1 MAHRFPILEPMAR
14 VAIVIGIDK
23 YWDPDVSLTGAVSDA
38 LKFREWVTA
47 HGGVDEQNVFLLLG
61 PVNETELAYPSKRPT
76 RLAII
81 DAIDKVLTGSW
92 ASPERLYFYF
102 AGHGLSS
109 NVDGY
114 SEQAILPE
122 DFSDRDTQQSF
133 SWRSLLNEFA
143 ASRFQ
148 EQFFFIDACRNI
160 PWRRPFKIGEWP
172 RPHRQPPERRPQQFV
187 FLATS
192 PGVEAVE
199 VETLAEAGGAPIESG
214 GAFTEALLKAV
225 RGDAKQW
232 DPTTKQDV
240 VRVSHALS
248 FIKEAVERQRLDV
261 SEGRR
266 ALIQI
271 PREAGEH
278 DAGADPIIAVI
289 PSAQTVLLTDA
300 FNALRVEAE
309 RLEKLIRNPEPLPLA
324 AHATDIQS
332 RFNPYL
338 GELNDRIADI
348 ERALQDGQLRDA
360 WRMYAEVRSSQL
372 PALANDLL
380 AAIGGFYLRDHQL
393 DDARVQQSDEESED
407 PALSYAALAERIVR
421 EDLMVRTGED
431 PPPVLIVGEERPEVT
446 GAVIRLRFP
455 AWDIWNLP
463 LIAHDYG
470 YILARR
476 RDRIP
481 KLEPFRQ
488 FAGEIRTRIDP
499 RKYESLAAIEGP
511 GYFSADV
518 SHFWKKYYDQSPVP
532 EPRALTGRD
541 LQRLGTL
548 QDQQDRLAC
557 RLFADTFAT
566 MFAGPAYLY
575 SLLHL
580 RFCPNYSTVGEM
592 LPFPD
597 RFVFALQV
605 LTRMNNESG
614 RFRKTFDQ
622 ALSQLRDIF
631 RDACRDAVLEFDA
644 DSLELRYRDWVE
656 KLYNCLDRYRKTG
669 FQTFEFFI
677 EAQTLAKVLA
687 DPITHDAFK
696 PAVRPSVWTV
706 LNAAWLA
713 RSQSSSD
720 AQLQE
725 VVRNALS
732 LLGPGHSP
740 LIKVKA
746 SRPPAAVHAPLGQS
760 RGAR

>member
-261 SEGRR
+261 SEGKR

-289 PSAQTVLLTDA
+289 PHTPTVLFTDA
-300 FNALRVEAE
+300 FTALRVEAA
-309 RLEKLIRNPEPLPLA
+309 RLEELVRNPEPENPLA
-324 AHATDIQS
+324 THATDIQS

-360 WRMYAEVRSSQL
+360 WRIYADVRGSHL

-380 AAIGGFYLRDHQL
+380 AAIGGLYLREQRL
-393 DDARVQQSDEESED
+393 DDARLRPQEESGD
-407 PALSYAALAERIVR
+407 ATPLSYAALAERIVR
-421 EDLMVRTGED
+421 DDLMVRTGED
-431 PPPVLIVGEERPEVT
+431 AAPVLIVGEERPDVT

-481 KLEPFRQ
+481 KLKPFQ
-488 FAGEIRTRIDP
+488 IFASEIRDRIDP
-499 RKYESLAAIEGP
+499 RKYESLGAIEGP

-518 SHFWKKYYDQSPVP
+518 SHFWKRYYDQSATP
-532 EPRALTGRD
+532 EQRGLTIRD
-541 LQRLGTL
+541 QERLGIL
-548 QDQQDRLAC
+548 QDQQERLAC

-580 RFCPNYSTVGEM
+580 RFWPNTSTVGEM

-597 RFVFALQV
+597 RFVFALQI
-605 LTRMNNESG
+605 LMRMNNLSG
-614 RFRKTFDQ
+614 RYRKTFDQ
-622 ALSQLRDIF
+622 ALSQLREVWTAACN
-631 RDACRDAVLEFDA
+631 DAAFEFDA
-644 DSLELRYRDWVE
+644 DALELRYRDWAD
-656 KLYNCLDRYRKTG
+656 KLYGSFDKYG
-669 FQTFEFFI
+669 PAVQQTCEFFI
-677 EAQTLAKVLA
+677 EAQTLAKVLSEL
-687 DPITHDAFK
+687 DTNETSR
-696 PAVRPSVWTV
+696 PAVRPKVWTV

-713 RSQSSSD
+713 RPQSSNE
-720 AQLQE
+720 AQLQRIT
-725 VVRNALS
+725 RNALS
-732 LLGPGHSP
+732 LLDQADTK
-740 LIKVKA
+740 LLQVKTR
-746 SRPPAAVHAPLGQS
+746 RPDVAVHA